1 MTHIHKRFTLEQV
14 KVLLSSYE
22 NGNLSRSNLQEVL
35 GIGKTRFFEILKQYR
50 TNPDSF
56 SIEYKRNNKSRLSME
71 AEEKIRLFLEEEK
84 ALIDNP
90 DLPIHTYNYSA
101 INDRLKEN
109 GIVVSTT
116 TVINRAKSYGC
127 YIRQKKKTTV
137 HDREVLTSAV
147 GDLIQH
153 DASIH
158 KWSPFANEKW
168 TLITSLD
175 DHSRMILFADFF
187 ERETSWAHIQ
197 AVQNLM
203 QRYGVPHRYYVD
215 NLRVFRFVQHR
226 DSTWQKITLGTDDVL
241 TQWGRVMER
250 MNTKI
255 VYAMS
260 PQAKGKIERPYGWL
274 QDRLVRTCARQNISD
289 IQEAK
294 EVLAQEVHRYNFH
307 QVHSTTK
314 EIPALRFEKAIKEKR
329 SLFRPFAVPK
339 PFSSPKDIFCIQ
351 YQRVS
356 NGYRK
361 VSFAGKEFQI
371 PGVNPY
377 DDVEI
382 HCVPD
387 LENGIVEL
395 RFWCENKMLFSTFL
409 PLAIDR
415 IKSSLLNF

>member
-22 NGNLSRSNLQEVL
+22 NGNLSRLNLQEVL

-50 TNPDSF
+50 SNPDSF

-116 TVINRAKSYGC
+116 TVINCAKSYGC

-153 DASIH
+153 DVSIH

-175 DHSRMILFADFF
+175 DHSRMKLFADFF

-255 VYAMS
+255 VYAIS
-260 PQAKGKIERPYGWL
+260 PQAKGKMNGLMDGFRIGWCEHVRDKTFLIFRKLKMYWPRRFTDTTFTRFIPQQRRFLLYGLKKPLWKNGHCFDPL
-274 QDRLVRTCARQNISD
+274 QSRNLS
-289 IQEAK
+289 
-294 EVLAQEVHRYNFH
+294 VLLKTFFV
-307 QVHSTTK
+307 
-314 EIPALRFEKAIKEKR
+314 
-329 SLFRPFAVPK
+329 
-339 PFSSPKDIFCIQ
+339 FSI
-351 YQRVS
+351 
-356 NGYRK
+356 
-361 VSFAGKEFQI
+361 KEFQMDTEKYLSREKNFKFQASI
-371 PGVNPY
+371 PMMT
-377 DDVEI
+377 
-382 HCVPD
+382 
-387 LENGIVEL
+387 L
-395 RFWCENKMLFSTFL
+395 RF
-409 PLAIDR
+409 IV
-415 IKSSLLNF
+415 

>member
-1 MTHIHKRFTLEQV
+1 MAQIHKRFTLEQV
-14 KVLLSSYE
+14 NVLLSSYE
-22 NGNLSRSNLQEVL
+22 NGNLSRSDIQDVL
-35 GIGKTRFFEILKQYR
+35 GIGKTRFFQILKEYR

-56 SIEYKRNNKSRLSME
+56 SIDYKRTNKSRLSME

-109 GIVVSTT
+109 GIIVSTT
-116 TVINRAKSYGC
+116 TVINRAKSYG
-127 YIRQKKKTTV
+127 YYARRKKKTTV

-226 DSTWQKITLGTDDVL
+226 DST
-241 TQWGRVMER
+241 
-250 MNTKI
+250 
-255 VYAMS
+255 
-260 PQAKGKIERPYGWL
+260 
-274 QDRLVRTCARQNISD
+274 
-289 IQEAK
+289 
-294 EVLAQEVHRYNFH
+294 
-307 QVHSTTK
+307 
-314 EIPALRFEKAIKEKR
+314 
-329 SLFRPFAVPK
+329 
-339 PFSSPKDIFCIQ
+339 
-351 YQRVS
+351 
-356 NGYRK
+356 
-361 VSFAGKEFQI
+361 
-371 PGVNPY
+371 
-377 DDVEI
+377 
-382 HCVPD
+382 
-387 LENGIVEL
+387 
-395 RFWCENKMLFSTFL
+395 
-409 PLAIDR
+409 
-415 IKSSLLNF
+415 

>member
-1 MTHIHKRFTLEQV
+1 MAQIHKRFTLEQV
-14 KVLLSSYE
+14 IVLLSSYE
-22 NGNLSRSNLQEVL
+22 NGNLSRSDIQDVL

-50 TNPDSF
+50 SNPDSF
-56 SIEYKRNNKSRLSME
+56 SIDYKRNNKSRLSME
-71 AEEKIRLFLEEEK
+71 AEEKIRLFLEEDK

-109 GIVVSTT
+109 GILVSTT
-116 TVINRAKSYGC
+116 TVINRARSYG
-127 YIRQKKKTTV
+127 YYVRRKKKKAV

-175 DHSRMILFADFF
+175 DYSRMILFADFF

-203 QRYGVPHRYYVD
+203 QQYGIPHRYYVD

-226 DSTWQKITLGTDDVL
+226 DSTWQKMTLGTDDVL
-241 TQWGRVMER
+241 TQWGRVMGQ

-274 QDRLVRTCARQNISD
+274 QDRVVRTCARQNISD
-289 IQEAK
+289 IRAAK

-314 EIPALRFEKAIKEKR
+314 EIPALRFENAIREKR

-361 VSFAGKEFQI
+361 ASFAGHEFQI
-371 PGVNPY
+371 SNVNPY
-377 DDVEI
+377 DDIEI

-387 LENGIVEL
+387 PDKDTVEL
-395 RFWCENKMLFSTFL
+395 RFWCENKMLLSTFL
-409 PLAIDR
+409 PLGFER
-415 IKSSLLNF
+415 NRSSLLNF

>member
-1 MTHIHKRFTLEQV
+1 MMHL
-14 KVLLSSYE
+14 Y
-22 NGNLSRSNLQEVL
+22 
-35 GIGKTRFFEILKQYR
+35 
-50 TNPDSF
+50 
-56 SIEYKRNNKSRLSME
+56 
-71 AEEKIRLFLEEEK
+71 
-84 ALIDNP
+84 
-90 DLPIHTYNYSA
+90 
-101 INDRLKEN
+101 
-109 GIVVSTT
+109 
-116 TVINRAKSYGC
+116 
-127 YIRQKKKTTV
+127 
-137 HDREVLTSAV
+137 
-147 GDLIQH
+147 
-153 DASIH
+153 IH

-197 AVQNLM
+197 AVQSLM

-294 EVLAQEVHRYNFH
+294 EVLTQEVHRYNFH

-395 RFWCENKMLFSTFL
+395 RFWCENKMFFSTFL

>member
-197 AVQNLM
+197 AVQSLM

-294 EVLAQEVHRYNFH
+294 EVLLKRFTD
-307 QVHSTTK
+307 TTFTRF
-314 EIPALRFEKAIKEKR
+314 IPQQRRFLPCDLKKPLRKNGLCFDPLQSRNLSVLQKT
-329 SLFRPFAVPK
+329 FFV
-339 PFSSPKDIFCIQ
+339 FSI
-351 YQRVS
+351 
-356 NGYRK
+356 
-361 VSFAGKEFQI
+361 KEFQMDTEKYLLREKNFKFQVSI
-371 PGVNPY
+371 PMMTLRYIVCLILKMALLNCGFGV
-377 DDVEI
+377 
-382 HCVPD
+382 
-387 LENGIVEL
+387 
-395 RFWCENKMLFSTFL
+395 
-409 PLAIDR
+409 R
-415 IKSSLLNF
+415 IKCFYLPFFLWLLTE